1 MPLGDPQDSMLR
13 AIGPGHASVDEGLGL
28 PHIQMT
34 PDPIIGMVFD
44 QAAFAAGWTGQSTW
58 SMIHEHMD
66 LLSRYGDIDADDV
79 PGFLEL
85 EQGSK
90 ELGVVHA
97 A

>member
-1 MPLGDPQDSMLR
+1 MLR
-13 AIGPGHASVDEGLGL
+13 AIGPGHASMDEGLGL
-28 PHIQMT
+28 PHIQVT
-34 PDPIIGMVFD
+34 PDPIISMVLD
-44 QAAFAAGWTGQSTW
+44 QTAFTAGWTWQSTR
-58 SMIHEHMD
+58 SMIDEHMD
-66 LLSRYGDIDADDV
+66 LLSYYGNIDPDDV

>member
-1 MPLGDPQDSMLR
+1 MLR
-13 AIGPGHASVDEGLGL
+13 AICPGHASMDVGLGL

-34 PDPIIGMVFD
+34 PDPIVSMILD
-44 QAAFAAGWTGQSTW
+44 QTAFPAGWTGQSTR
-58 SMIHEHMD
+58 SMVHEHMD
-66 LLSRYGDIDADDV
+66 LLSSYGDIDSDDV

-85 EQGSK
+85 EQSGK